1 MENIKKERMNSLIL
15 QLNYYSDMYYNE
27 SKMEISDSEFDSLYD
42 ELVQLEKEI
51 GIIMSNSPTQKVGYE
66 IKNKLEKVEHN
77 HLMLSLNK
85 IHSVEEIYNFI
96 HKYGDCVLSLKL
108 DGGTMTLSYDENGD
122 LIRAETR
129 GDGVFGYNV
138 IHNAKKIKNVPIH
151 IQNNGVPF
159 TIDGECN
166 TLLSDFNDFNNKL
179 PLDVEKYTHAR
190 NFSNG
195 SVSLLDSKESSKRP
209 IRFTAWRVIFGN
221 ENNKM
226 NDRLD
231 FAANLGFEVVP
242 YVVLPKESTIEAIE
256 KNMQL
261 LEHVAKNKG
270 YVIDGLVLVINDIAY
285 GDTLG
290 NTSKYP
296 NYGVAYKYPDG
307 SKETFIRDI
316 SWRVGKTGMM
326 APKAIFDTVILDG
339 TEVSAATLH
348 NLSYIEDMQIGIG
361 SRVKVKKANLIIPKV
376 VERVSEPTFY
386 NPPSICPCC
395 GHPVEIKETKGKDED
410 GNERT
415 IKTLFCPNDNCTEKN
430 LSKFVQFVSKAGM
443 NIDGLGEKQIE
454 QLINAGYIRK
464 FSDIYR
470 LPNYPEIALLE
481 GWGKKSFEKMCTSI
495 EASKNCKLENYLV
508 ALSIPNIGKSAAKI
522 IHKHFKGNW
531 KGFCQALVNNF
542 DFTQLEDFGPKMA
555 TSLQEWWSDLTG
567 LDSDLAEFVSFIVDE
582 EKEVRVFSSDNFCN
596 GKTFVVTGKFVKYKR
611 SELEQIITDRG
622 GKLSG
627 SVSKKTNYLL
637 TNEASGSSKYNKA
650 MELNIPIMT
659 EDEFISKIGE

>member
-1 MENIKKERMNSLIL
+1 MDTKLIQINSLVDK
-15 QLNYYSDMYYNE
+15 LNHHRDLYYNQAKPE
-27 SKMEISDSEFDSLYD
+27 VTDAEYDSLFD
-42 ELVQLEKEI
+42 ELKKLESETGYI
-51 GIIMSNSPTQKVGYE
+51 RSDSPTQTVGFE
-66 IKNKLEKVEHN
+66 VKSKLEKVEHN
-77 HLMLSLNK
+77 HPMLSLDK
-85 IHSVEEIYNFI
+85 IHSVDEIYNFVQK
-96 HKYGDCVLSLKL
+96 HGDCVLSLKM
-108 DGGTMTLSYDENGD
+108 DGLTLSLTYDENGD
-122 LIRAETR
+122 LVSAETR
-129 GDGVFGYNV
+129 GDGKIGEQVL
-138 IHNAKKIKNVPIH
+138 HNAKKVKSIPLKI
-151 IQNNGVPF
+151 NNHGKRLI
-159 TIDGECN
+159 IDGELISFKN
-166 TLLSDFNDFNNKL
+166 EFEEFNETQDE
-179 PLDVEKYTHAR
+179 DEKYAHVR
-190 NFSNG
+190 NFASG
-195 SVSLLDSKESSKRP
+195 SIRLLDSSESAKRP
-209 IRFTAWRVIFGN
+209 LDFVGWKIVEGCT
-221 ENNKM
+221 ENSFFS
-226 NDRLD
+226 RLD
-231 FAANLGFEVVP
+231 AGSDIGFMMVNHQWIKRDMSKDEIQKVMDYLLMWAEISFAP
-242 YVVLPKESTIEAIE
+242 
-256 KNMQL
+256 
-261 LEHVAKNKG
+261 
-270 YVIDGLVLVINDIAY
+270 IDGLVLTIDDVEY
-285 GDTLG
+285 GESLG
-290 NTSKYP
+290 LTGHHPRNSLAWK
-296 NYGVAYKYPDG
+296 PDVETA
-307 SKETFIRDI
+307 ETFIRDI